1 MCFLYLLHELTEGGS
16 HRSNFAVDAELERNL
31 QPETPVAQ
39 RCKTLRELGDAV
51 KANKL
56 EDVNCDH

>member
-1 MCFLYLLHELTEGGS
+1 M
-16 HRSNFAVDAELERNL
+16 DAELERNL

-56 EDVNCDH
+56 EDVNFLMFFDPFHRRNETELISICR